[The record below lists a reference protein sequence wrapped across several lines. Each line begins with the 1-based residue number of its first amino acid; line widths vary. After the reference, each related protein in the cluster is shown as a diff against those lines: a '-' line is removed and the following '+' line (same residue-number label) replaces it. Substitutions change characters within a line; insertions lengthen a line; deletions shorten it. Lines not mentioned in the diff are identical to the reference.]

1 MNLLKPAHTEVT
13 YRTVSLAPGRH
24 SLSIA
29 LLAHFS
35 LHPDGEPAA
44 NATSPVWD
52 AINPA
57 MKNYAGFDEGWPKMN
72 GEYLVF
78 GAAYSPSNSQRQPVS
93 VRVTVGELEKRLA
106 VFGDRYFNG
115 FGGISDPMTFDRM
128 PIAPQTAFGG
138 ESFDANPYGK
148 GYAEIKGEDGSLVQP
163 LPNVEMPE
171 ALMVSSTDKP
181 GVAGFWPY
189 YPDMSQRARYL
200 GKFDEEWI
208 KTRWPHLPAETDFT
222 YFQVAPPD
230 QRLSGRFWKGGE
242 RIELQNMHPVHQTL
256 QAFVPELRPRLF
268 AVAAVTDKDIRFA
281 ELDARLE
288 TICLL
293 PDQLSG
299 IALYRAVVQVRDP
312 QARDIVGLCAALE
325 PLSESARAPE
335 QYVAVFEPAMREQLG
350 PVVRKPA
357 PIAPKD
363 QDHQAQLAQAM
374 AQLQQQRQI
383 YAKHLQETG
392 MSETEMMSLL
402 RRNPQT
408 RALAKVVQE
417 SGGSLG
423 GFLSQFEGMINELLG
438 ETDQRGNRDLA
449 QPEGS
454 AGRIGR
460 LHVMRCKA
468 NSEPC
473 RDLNL
478 AEADLS
484 GLDLSGMDFGGAV
497 LAGANLT
504 GCTLL
509 RASFDRGVLVGANFA
524 GADLS
529 AASFAM
535 CSMSEAKLQAA
546 MLANAN
552 FARADV
558 SGAAF
563 TDAVLDGV
571 DLTMANL
578 TGADFRNANLSGVSA
593 TRANFTAAQLQQANL
608 AGAKLIEVNFSGADL
623 TGADFSKA
631 NALKASFSC
640 AKLYKA
646 RFTSADL
653 TESVADEG
661 TQAMSVD
668 FRDAHFDKA
677 SWVAANL
684 SGSNLDRITG
694 QETDFSDASMVEVTM
709 RRAVA
714 KGARFDRAVIE
725 RADFSMSN
733 FMEGS
738 FGLSSLKDLNMQ
750 QSNLYGVNFLDTE
763 FQNVNLDGSY
773 IERTILAH
781 RLGKSEA

>member
-1 MNLLKPAHTEVT
+1 MIIQKPINAEIT
-13 YRTVSLAPGRH
+13 YRALSLSPGRH
-24 SLSIA
+24 SLSVT
-29 LLAHFS
+29 LLVHFN

-57 MKNYAGFDEGWPKMN
+57 MNDYAGFDEGWPKLN

-78 GAAYSPSNSQRQPVS
+78 GAAYPPKGSQRQPVS
-93 VRVTVGELEKRLA
+93 VRVMVGDLDKRLA

-115 FGGISDPMTFDRM
+115 FGGISDPVPFDRM
-128 PIAPQTAFGG
+128 PIVPANAFGG

-148 GYAEIKGEDGSLVQP
+148 GHTEIKGDDGKLVQP

-171 ALMVSSTDKP
+171 ALMLSATDKP

-189 YPDMSQRARYL
+189 YPDMPQRARYL
-200 GKFDEEWI
+200 GKFDEEWV
-208 KTRWPHLPAETDFT
+208 KTRWPHLPSETDFS

-242 RIELQNMHPVHQTL
+242 RIELQNMHPIHQTL
-256 QAFVPELRPRLF
+256 EAFVPEWRPRLF

-281 ELDARLE
+281 ELAARLE
-288 TICLL
+288 TIFLL
-293 PDQLSG
+293 PDQLCG
-299 IALYRAVVQVRDP
+299 IALYRAVAQVRDP

-325 PLSESARAPE
+325 HMTEPARTSGQYISA
-335 QYVAVFEPAMREQLG
+335 FEPGMREQLG
-350 PVVRKPA
+350 PVMRKSAPA
-357 PIAPKD
+357 APQELDD
-363 QDHQAQLAQAM
+363 QARLSEALV
-374 AQLQQQRQI
+374 QLQQQRRI
-383 YAKHLQETG
+383 YAKHMQDTG
-392 MSETEMMSLL
+392 MSETELLSLL

-408 RALAKVVQE
+408 RSLAQMVQDG
-417 SGGSLG
+417 GGSLG
-423 GFLSQFEGMINELLG
+423 GFLSQFEGMVNEVLG
-438 ETDQRGNRDLA
+438 ENDQRVKGEQA
-449 QPEGS
+449 QPEGTAS
-454 AGRIGR
+454 RIGR
-460 LHVMRCKA
+460 LQVMRCKA
-468 NSEPC
+468 NSELC

-504 GCTLL
+504 GCTVVK
-509 RASFDRGVLVGANFA
+509 ANFDRAMLVGANFA

-529 AASFAM
+529 AASFVM
-535 CSMSEAKLQAA
+535 CSLSQANFQAA

-552 FARADV
+552 FARADA

-563 TDAVLDGV
+563 TDSVLDGV

-608 AGAKLIEVNFSGADL
+608 SGAKLIEANFSGADL
-623 TGADFSKA
+623 TGADFSKS

-653 TESVADEG
+653 TESDADEG

-684 SGSNLDRITG
+684 SGSNFDRITG
-694 QETDFSDASMVEVTM
+694 QEADFSDASMVEVTM

-714 KGARFDRAVIE
+714 KGARFDRALIE
-725 RADFSMSN
+725 QADFSMSN

-738 FGLSSLKDLNMQ
+738 FGLSSLKNLNMQ

-781 RLGKSEA
+781 KLGKSEA